1 METRSLTVSVNFP
14 DLDEFED
21 SYPQYGP
28 FARRNGRFLFELI
41 MSVDS
46 FIKARG
52 FTELHYPAVTGVA
65 ELCFQAVDQNR
76 RVEFNNFLR
85 QFIGA
90 VVCSM
95 MEVNHYQKTNRKRYV
110 PHHAFTKGEVY
121 APTR

>member
-1 METRSLTVSVNFP
+1 METKSLTVRVNFP
-14 DLDEFED
+14 DIDEFEA

-28 FARRNGRFLFELI
+28 FARRNGRFLFNLI

-46 FIKARG
+46 FIKAKA
-52 FTELHYPAVTGVA
+52 FTDLHYPAVTGVA
-65 ELCFQAVDQNR
+65 ELCFQAVQQNR
-76 RVEFNNFLR
+76 RIEFNNFVK

-95 MEVNHYQKTNRKRYV
+95 MEANHFQKTSKKRYV

-121 APTR
+121 ESIR